1 MGFYTDCSIAVFMA
15 IKSLIPSLLVD
26 SINDTVNYYT
36 EILGFKLE
44 RKNPSWAHLSW
55 EAAHLYLTLKDNVI
69 DFLPEMKERSL
80 GGTFTLYISVDE
92 IDAYYNRVK
101 GLVCVSMPLHTT
113 EYGTKEFQIKDIN
126 GYILDFG
133 QTL

>member
-1 MGFYTDCSIAVFMA
+1 MA

-44 RKNPSWAHLSW
+44 RKNSYWAHLSC
-55 EAAHLYLTLKDNVI
+55 EAAHLYLTLKTSVLG
-69 DFLPEMKERSL
+69 FLPEMKERSL
-80 GGTFTLYISVDE
+80 GGTFTLYISVDD
-92 IDAYYNRVK
+92 IDDYYNRVK
-101 GLVCVSMPLHTT
+101 DLVCVSMPLHTT
-113 EYGTKEFQIKDIN
+113 DYGTKEFQVRDIN

-133 QTL
+133 QTT

>member
-1 MGFYTDCSIAVFMA
+1 MSI
-15 IKSLIPSLLVD
+15 KTLIPSLLVD

-44 RKNPSWAHLSW
+44 RKTPYWAHLSC
-55 EAAHLYLTLKDNVI
+55 EAAHLYLILKDSVLG
-69 DFLPEMKERSL
+69 FLPEMKERTL

-92 IDAYYNRVK
+92 IDNYYNRVK
-101 GLVCVSMPLHTT
+101 DLVCVSMPLHTT
-113 EYGTKEFQIKDIN
+113 DYDTKEFQVRDIN

-133 QTL
+133 QTA

>member
-1 MGFYTDCSIAVFMA
+1 MA

-26 SINDTVNYYT
+26 SIDDTVNYYT

-44 RKNPSWAHLSW
+44 RKNPYWAHLRW
-55 EAAHLYLTLKDNVI
+55 EAAHLYLTLKNSVI
-69 DFLPEMKERSL
+69 GFLPEMKNKTL

-92 IDAYYNRVK
+92 IDEYYNRVK
-101 GLVCVSMPLHTT
+101 DLVCVSMPLHTT
-113 EYGTKEFQIKDIN
+113 DYGTKEFQVRDIN

-133 QTL
+133 QTT